1 MHERLEQL
9 RGGLIVSCQ
18 AYPGEA
24 LYGSHHMAAMA
35 RAAQDGGAAAIRT
48 HSPQDTAAIR
58 EACGLPVIGIWKKS
72 FPDSEVYITP
82 SSGDVLALFAA
93 GADIVALD
101 ATSRPRPN
109 GGTLERLLEEVR
121 RFSGEL
127 AAAGEEN
134 GSSAGTG
141 PLLMADIS
149 TFEEGLA
156 AESMGFQL
164 ISTTLSG
171 YTSYSRQEPGP
182 DLELVKRLAEN
193 CRVPVIAE
201 GRFDTPELAAAALQA
216 GAYAVVV
223 GTAIT
228 RPHTLTRR
236 FADALKRS

>member
-1 MHERLEQL
+1 MHELLAKL

-24 LYGSHHMAAMA
+24 MYGSHHMAAMA
-35 RAAQDGGAAAIRT
+35 RAARDGGAVAIRAN
-48 HSPQDTAAIR
+48 SPQDTAAIR
-58 EACGLPVIGIWKKS
+58 EQSGLPVIGIWKKT

-82 SSGDVLALFAA
+82 SAEDVMALFAA

-109 GGTLERLLEEVR
+109 GGTLKSLLEKVR
-121 RFSGEL
+121 AFSGEIRRAEFINDPPQ
-127 AAAGEEN
+127 AAL
-134 GSSAGTG
+134 

-149 TFEEGLA
+149 TLEEGIA
-156 AESMGFQL
+156 AEALGFDL
-164 ISTTLSG
+164 LSTTLSG
-171 YTSYSRQEPGP
+171 YTSYSRQESGP
-182 DLELVKRLAEN
+182 DLELVAKLAER

-201 GRFDTPELAAAALQA
+201 GRYDTPELASEALSA
-216 GAYAVVV
+216 GAHAVVV

-236 FADALKRS
+236 FAQKLSER